1 MLLLISLIGRSVM
14 AIHDCHMLA
23 MNDILSQF
31 SVLGPLLEDV
41 SLKIAALDTVRLVA
55 GGLDVAHCDPS
66 RVLGL

>member
-1 MLLLISLIGRSVM
+1 M

-41 SLKIAALDTVRLVA
+41 SLKIAALNAISLVA
-55 GGLDVAHCDPS
+55 GRLDVAHCDPA
-66 RVLGL
+66 RILVL